1 MPTLLCG
8 SGAVWLLV
16 ALPLSAGG
24 QEPARQPAD
33 LVVVGAHIV
42 TLDSRMPEAEAM
54 AVVDGRIV
62 ALGSAEEILAS
73 YQPQEKIDAGGATVL
88 PGLIDAHAHVV
99 NLGRYLRNVE
109 LIGTASAE
117 AVLEKVRAAVTARRP
132 GDWIVGRG
140 WDQNDWE
147 IKEFPT
153 REMLDRV
160 APDNPVMLERVDGHA
175 YWVNSPALE
184 LAGVSA
190 DTPDPEG
197 GQIVRDSEGR
207 PTGILIDYAT
217 DLVDAAIPPPDDAE
231 LDAVLAAAQERIVS
245 LGMTGIHE
253 MGVGADTLALYRRWD
268 EAGRLVPRIVVYFS
282 ARSPAAIEW
291 WRREG
296 AALYG
301 EPGRR
306 FRVGGPKIYAD
317 GALGSRGAAL
327 LEPYSDAPETSGI
340 LLTEP
345 DSLNAI
351 VAGAIELGLQP
362 AIHAIGDRGN
372 RMALDAIEAATGRSE
387 AASPAPASASRAPRI
402 EHVQVV
408 ALEDIPRFAELGVIA
423 SFQPTHATSD
433 MYWAEERVGPERI
446 AGAYAWRT
454 FRDAGA
460 RVVCGSDFPVE
471 SPNPFFGLYAA
482 VSRQDQEGWP
492 AGGWRPE
499 ERMTREEALACF
511 TIDAARAAGMEDEVG
526 SLAVGKRADF
536 ILVDRDPLTAPVE
549 DLWKTRVLRTVIDGR
564 TVYEAEP

>member
-1 MPTLLCG
+1 LQTLLRG

-16 ALPLSAGG
+16 VLPLKAMA
-24 QEPARQPAD
+24 QEPTRQPAD
-33 LVVVGAHIV
+33 LVLIDAHIV

-62 ALGSAEEILAS
+62 ALGGAEEIRAT
-73 YQPQEKIDAGGATVL
+73 YQPQQAIDAGGATVL
-88 PGLIDAHAHVV
+88 PGLIDAHAHVI

-109 LIGTASAE
+109 LIGTASPE
-117 AVLEKVRAAVTARRP
+117 QVLEKVRAAAMDRRS
-132 GDWIVGRG
+132 GEWIVGRG

-147 IKEFPT
+147 IKEFPS

-175 YWVNSPALE
+175 YWVNSSALE
-184 LAGVSA
+184 LAGVIA

-197 GQIVRDSEGR
+197 GQIVRDSGGR

-217 DLVDAAIPPPDDAE
+217 DLVDEAIPPPDDAE
-231 LDAVLAAAQERIVS
+231 LDAILGAAQERIVS

-253 MGVGADTLALYRRWD
+253 MGVGPDTLALYRRWD
-268 EAGRLVPRIVVYFS
+268 EAGRLVPRIVAYFS

-291 WRREG
+291 WRQEG

-306 FRVGGPKIYAD
+306 FRVAGPKIYAD

-372 RMALDAIEAATGRSE
+372 RMALDAIEAATRQSE
-387 AASPAPASASRAPRI
+387 SASPAPASASRAPRI

-408 ALEDIPRFAELGVIA
+408 APEDIPRFAELGVIA

-433 MYWAEERVGPERI
+433 MYWAEERVGSERI

-471 SPNPFFGLYAA
+471 SPNPFFGIYAA

-511 TIDAARAAGMEDEVG
+511 TIDAARAVGMEDEVG

-536 ILVDRDPLTAPVE
+536 VIVDRDPLTEPTE
-549 DLWKTRVLRTVIDGR
+549 DLWKTRVLRTVIDGQ